1 MTLKTKKMC
10 PRINGEVAHTFLHH
24 WSRTDIR
31 VDFEAAIFNLLWV
44 IVRPFL
50 LFLSPQKLVSA
61 SFNGTM
67 ATQKS
72 DIANKTNI
80 KRDKSQRSL

>member
-1 MTLKTKKMC
+1 MW

-24 WSRTDIR
+24 WSRTDNIR
-31 VDFEAAIFNLLWV
+31 VDFEAAVFNLLWV
-44 IVRPFL
+44 IVSQAISFI
-50 LFLSPQKLVSA
+50 SIPQKLVSA